1 MKNEHDIALELMD
14 ILNKQFCSD
23 FHHSGTIFDADIIE
37 TRSFY
42 DVIILVLYL
51 KSKKDSIDFQNS
63 IIECKNKNMREIKNY
78 LIIFEEFK
86 SYIQ

>member
-1 MKNEHDIALELMD
+1 MSAFTIIKPINGKETVHNIKYA
-14 ILNKQFCSD
+14 SD
-23 FHHSGTIFDADIIE
+23 REYNAE
-37 TRSFY
+37 TRAFY
-42 DVIILVLYL
+42 DVIILLLYL

-86 SYIQ
+86 SYIL